1 MSTANQTTA
10 DKNTV
15 FDIGSITKSFTTL
28 LSADMANRGTVNLND
43 SIEKYF
49 PATVKVP
56 TYNGQHITLESLAT
70 HTSGLPDNPPNMPL
84 TGPGFQK
91 YTLQQMYQALS
102 SIKLTRAPGSKYN
115 YSNFGTGLL
124 GNILASKDG
133 MPYEQLVIDRI
144 LNVLG
149 MNSTRATLSDALKS
163 RLAIGHM
170 NGHPLPII
178 ENPLPYA
185 PAGAFSSTASDMMKY
200 LAANIGLTKTNLS
213 SAMQISHQTRFN
225 TNMTGF
231 SGHDRIYVG
240 LAWFTTAS
248 PDIGK
253 TGIIIWDNG
262 LFNGYNSFIGF
273 NPNKQRGVV
282 ILCSTIQRNLL
293 VSQTGFGPYDDLSN
307 LIWNL
312 LNH

>member
-1 MSTANQTTA
+1 
-10 DKNTV
+10 
-15 FDIGSITKSFTTL
+15 
-28 LSADMANRGTVNLND
+28 
-43 SIEKYF
+43 
-49 PATVKVP
+49 
-56 TYNGQHITLESLAT
+56 
-70 HTSGLPDNPPNMPL
+70 
-84 TGPGFQK
+84 
-91 YTLQQMYQALS
+91 
-102 SIKLTRAPGSKYN
+102 
-115 YSNFGTGLL
+115 
-124 GNILASKDG
+124 
-133 MPYEQLVIDRI
+133 
-144 LNVLG
+144 

-213 SAMQISHQTRFN
+213 SAVQISHQTRFN

-240 LAWFTTAS
+240 LAWFTIAS

-262 LFNGYNSFIGF
+262 LFNGF

-282 ILCSTIQRNLL
+282 ILCSTIQRNFL
-293 VSQTGFGPYDDLSN
+293 VSQTGFGPYDD
-307 LIWNL
+307 
-312 LNH
+312 